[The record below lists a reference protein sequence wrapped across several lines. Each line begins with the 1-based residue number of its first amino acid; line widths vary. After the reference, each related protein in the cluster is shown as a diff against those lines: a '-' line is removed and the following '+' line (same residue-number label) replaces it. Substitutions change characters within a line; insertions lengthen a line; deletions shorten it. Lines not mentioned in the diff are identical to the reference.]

1 MGFALRRPAAGRPR
15 NCVSLC
21 RRVGTRLHNRLQHWH
36 RLTIYALTVALIVSG
51 IGWIVACYALA
62 PPGDPL
68 PAPHPLAGPLL
79 AIHGIA
85 AYAALVAYALVGH
98 AHLRT
103 GWRVPALRGAALAL
117 LATIVAL
124 GATGIGFYYVATE
137 SAIPIIRWAHV
148 AAGAL
153 LPCWLVLHIVRGR
166 RVTRRA

>member
-1 MGFALRRPAAGRPR
+1 MGRG
-15 NCVSLC
+15 
-21 RRVGTRLHNRLQHWH
+21 LHNQLQRWH
-36 RLTIYALTVALIVSG
+36 RRAIYALTVALIVSG

-62 PPGDPL
+62 PPGDPT
-68 PAPHPLAGPLL
+68 PAPHPFAGPLL
-79 AIHGIA
+79 AIHGIS
-85 AYAALVAYALVGH
+85 AYAALIAYALVGH

-103 GWRVPALRGAALAL
+103 GWRVPALRSAALAL
-117 LATIVAL
+117 LTTIAVLAV
-124 GATGIGFYYVATE
+124 TGIGFYYVAAE